1 MLQFLGAALWSCLK
15 SDSPQGKW
23 QTEIRSG
30 CGVPFVPCPGCLH
43 FLPLHPPSLLPPIPP
58 GISALLTFPV
68 AAFPPG

>member
-1 MLQFLGAALWSCLK
+1 MLLFLGAALWSRLK

-43 FLPLHPPSLLPPIPP
+43 LLPLHPLCLLPPIPP